1 MKPGDLVIVD
11 ATGLAG
17 EMKHNGKIGVV
28 IETWTS
34 LGYLGGDEYV
44 DALIE
49 GIKMSFFRTRNNV
62 HRFPIIGFILLH
74 IGCHGQLVY
83 IGQGVRQIIVY
94 PLCGEH
100 EKLV

>member
-17 EMKHNGKIGVV
+17 RMKYNGKIGLV

-34 LGYLGGDEYV
+34 PGYLGSDEYV

-49 GIKMSFFRTRNNV
+49 GIKMSFFRAELRL
-62 HRFPIIGFILLH
+62 IEDKEAL
-74 IGCHGQLVY
+74 
-83 IGQGVRQIIVY
+83 
-94 PLCGEH
+94 
-100 EKLV
+100 